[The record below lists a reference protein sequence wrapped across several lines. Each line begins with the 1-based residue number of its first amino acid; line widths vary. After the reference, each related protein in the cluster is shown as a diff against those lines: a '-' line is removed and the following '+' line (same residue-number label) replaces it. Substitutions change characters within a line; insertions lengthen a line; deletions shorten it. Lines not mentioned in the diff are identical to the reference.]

1 MKTQIP
7 SKTFTRFPKVVLI
20 LGLMLVLLAGCQV
33 KPEPIAYGSDACH
46 FCRMTIVDQQHGAEM
61 VTRKGKVFK
70 FDAVECLL
78 NHLKEVDDQ
87 TVALY
92 LVNTYTQPGELK
104 DATGAAYLVSE
115 AIPSPMGDFL
125 TAFEKEM
132 DALDA
137 VEKHGGDVYSWAEI
151 RNRFNQ

>member
-151 RNRFNQ
+151 RNRFKN